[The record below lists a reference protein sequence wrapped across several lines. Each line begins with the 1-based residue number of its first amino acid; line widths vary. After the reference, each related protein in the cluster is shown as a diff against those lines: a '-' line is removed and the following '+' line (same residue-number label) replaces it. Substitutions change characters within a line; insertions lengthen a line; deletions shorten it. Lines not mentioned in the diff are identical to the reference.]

1 MSLKKILLSMGR
13 RISIPVA
20 KGQRGMS
27 LIEIVIVIAL
37 IGTIMSVIISQVT
50 STSDEAMRDTAFIAM
65 QKIGQN
71 LQIYRVHNHRYPN
84 TEEGLEALVSQPAN
98 AKKWRG
104 PYEEAEKLND
114 PWGMPF
120 RYESDGRKFRIFSD
134 GSDQISGTEDDVSY
148 PEADE
153 SAQS

>member
-1 MSLKKILLSMGR
+1 MSLKKKLR
-13 RISIPVA
+13 AISRLTSLPVA

-50 STSDEAMRDTAFIAM
+50 STSDEAMRDTAYIAM

-84 TEEGLEALVSQPAN
+84 TEEGLDALVTQPSN

-134 GSDQISGTEDDVSY
+134 GADQISGTDDDVSY
-148 PEADE
+148 PEEDQSEE
-153 SAQS
+153 S